1 MVRRTNKMIA
11 PLFMFMLDEQ
21 AVLSKS
27 QMMERRQ
34 AKAKIEQ
41 VGKHI
46 PTTASN

>member
-1 MVRRTNKMIA
+1 MVRRTIKMIA
-11 PLFMFMLDEQ
+11 PLFTLDEQ

-27 QMMERRQ
+27 QMMERRL
-34 AKAKIEQ
+34 AKAKIEH

>member
-11 PLFMFMLDEQ
+11 PLFMLDEQ

-27 QMMERRQ
+27 QMMERRL
-34 AKAKIEQ
+34 AKAKIKH

>member
-11 PLFMFMLDEQ
+11 PLFMLDEQ
-21 AVLSKS
+21 AVLSNS
-27 QMMERRQ
+27 QMMERQ
-34 AKAKIEQ
+34 LAKENIEH

>member
-11 PLFMFMLDEQ
+11 PLFMLDEQ

-27 QMMERRQ
+27 QMMETRL
-34 AKAKIEQ
+34 AKEKNVH